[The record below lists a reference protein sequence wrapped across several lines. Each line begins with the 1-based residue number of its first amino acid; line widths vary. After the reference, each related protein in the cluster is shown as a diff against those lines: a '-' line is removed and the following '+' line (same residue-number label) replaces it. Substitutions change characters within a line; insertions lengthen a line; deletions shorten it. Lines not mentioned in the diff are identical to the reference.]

1 MQKVAIRAASMKDL
15 EQLNEQ
21 MFELHDEHHRQCPE
35 HFKSAQ
41 EIEQEKS
48 IARYI
53 DDPECIVLVACEAES
68 VVGFISGHFCELVS
82 TVSQPV
88 QMGSIDE
95 LYVKPA
101 SRGNG
106 IAKRLCGELESRF
119 EEYGVKQIF
128 VEVWEFNQLAIEFY
142 NHSGFN
148 HHIHWMRKA
157 VTS

>member
-1 MQKVAIRAASMKDL
+1 MQHIKIRAASMNDL
-15 EQLNEQ
+15 EQLNEL
-21 MFELHDEHHRQCPE
+21 MFQLHDEHHQQCSE
-35 HFKSAQ
+35 HFKSAE

-53 DDPECIVLVACEAES
+53 DDPECIVFVACVEES
-68 VVGFISGHFCELVS
+68 VVGFVSGHFCELVS
-82 TVSQPV
+82 TVSKPV

-95 LYVKPA
+95 LYVIPS
-101 SRGNG
+101 SRGTG
-106 IAKRLCGELESRF
+106 VAKKLCQKIEHRF

-128 VEVWEFNQLAIEFY
+128 VEVWEFNQSAIQFY
-142 NHSGFN
+142 NQSGFE